1 MTIKLTGVQVNVP
14 IDAARFAKPAPA
26 VVATPAPAAR

>member
-1 MTIKLTGVQVNVP
+1 VNVP

-26 VVATPAPAAR
+26 VIAKPASAAR